1 MSDTETPEGPAG
13 KSRVT
18 TGSSTVLTVQS
29 ATLPP
34 MTFRL
39 PQGIH
44 AIEVS
49 LDPEERAEAARRLVR
64 DIYPHGEEPLWNT
77 MGSLYG
83 AMADEM
89 LSDGIAF
96 FGIGLYAIEDGDG
109 ATQGG
114 ATQGGVAQGG
124 VAHCS
129 VTIAAYESGDTDPDI
144 VAQGIRAVLLS
155 DPLCEVSWLDLP
167 CGPAVS
173 AITFRKLLVD
183 GAYTASG
190 EDTELIMGQIQVHIP
205 FPTGPYTA
213 VVTLDTASV
222 EQWDEF
228 SQAVAGIVGSL
239 EFPPPGDEPTDP
251 TESPMDK

>member
-1 MSDTETPEGPAG
+1 M
-13 KSRVT
+13 
-18 TGSSTVLTVQS
+18 SSTDTSPQVLTVQS

-34 MTFRL
+34 MAFRL
-39 PQGIH
+39 PPGMH

-49 LDPEERAEAARRLVR
+49 LDAEERAEAAQRLVR
-64 DIYPHGEEPLWNT
+64 DIYPHGSEPLWGT
-77 MGSLYG
+77 MGALYS
-83 AMADEM
+83 AMADAL

-96 FGIGLYAIEDGDG
+96 FGIGLYAIEDS
-109 ATQGG
+109 
-114 ATQGGVAQGG
+114 GG

-129 VTIAAYESGDTDPDI
+129 LTIAVCESGDTAPDV
-144 VAQGIRAVLLS
+144 VAQGIRAALLG
-155 DPLCEVSWLDLP
+155 DPLREVSWLDLP

-183 GAYTASG
+183 GAYTESG
-190 EDTELIMGQIQVHIP
+190 ADAELVMGQIQVHIP

-228 SQAVAGIVGSL
+228 SQALGGIVRSVEFPAREPLASGSL
-239 EFPPPGDEPTDP
+239 AA
-251 TESPMDK
+251 ESPASEPPAPGEVTY